1 MVNVEVTLEE
11 LFNGT
16 TRTLKLQKR
25 KVVDKRMVLEVKPL
39 EVSTPI
45 FQGTP
50 TGNGSLSLCL
60 CAACPSL

>member
-16 TRTLKLQKR
+16 SRTLKLQKR

-39 EVSTPI
+39 EVRPHMADLIEISHVLGCA
-45 FQGTP
+45 FA
-50 TGNGSLSLCL
+50 SKLSE
-60 CAACPSL
+60 

>member
-16 TRTLKLQKR
+16 SRTLKLQKR

-39 EVSTPI
+39 EVRPHMGDQIEVHT
-45 FQGTP
+45 
-50 TGNGSLSLCL
+50 CL
-60 CAACPSL
+60 AFAFASKPSE